1 MLEILGFI
9 LVTILW
15 IIVGTSYL
23 KINPIIT
30 LLIAALLLSFLIG
43 IPITEIHLVIGSGF
57 WKTVKNQTCSKSE
70 LTSMVGCTMA

>member
-30 LLIAALLLSFLIG
+30 INQAIGKLPVIHNIILCG
-43 IPITEIHLVIGSGF
+43 IPGGIDYFLLV
-57 WKTVKNQTCSKSE
+57 KS
-70 LTSMVGCTMA
+70 

>member
-9 LVTILW
+9 LITILW

-43 IPITEIHLVIGSGF
+43 IPFNEVHLVIGSVRGYRRE
-57 WKTVKNQTCSKSE
+57 SKIIISE
-70 LTSMVGCTMA
+70 NLIR